1 VTDPTNVI
9 NADDVFFEGLIVI
22 DDATS
27 IDSSFVES
35 STPGG
40 TDESGDNTAKLVLDV
55 SDGSDG
61 DTVELYVDNVMVFS
75 ETLSTTEIANGT
87 ITTGE
92 LTFND
97 TTNQDVALEIKVQN
111 SSGTY
116 IQDNGDVV
124 WEYQW

>member
-61 DTVELYVDNVMVFS
+61 DTVELYVDNVKVFS
-75 ETLSTTEIANGT
+75 DTLNETKIANST

-92 LTFND
+92 FTFDD
-97 TTNQDVALEIKVQN
+97 TTNQDVALEIKVKDT
-111 SSGTY
+111 SGTY
-116 IQDNGDVV
+116 IQDNGDVT

>member
-1 VTDPTNVI
+1 
-9 NADDVFFEGLIVI
+9 
-22 DDATS
+22 
-27 IDSSFVES
+27 
-35 STPGG
+35 
-40 TDESGDNTAKLVLDV
+40 VLDV
-55 SDGSDG
+55 SNGSDG

-75 ETLSTTEIANGT
+75 DTLNATKIANST

-92 LTFND
+92 LTFDD

-116 IQDNGDVV
+116 IQDNGDVT

>member
-1 VTDPTNVI
+1 
-9 NADDVFFEGLIVI
+9 
-22 DDATS
+22 
-27 IDSSFVES
+27 
-35 STPGG
+35 
-40 TDESGDNTAKLVLDV
+40 VLDV

-61 DTVELYVDNVMVFS
+61 DMVELYVDNVMVFS
-75 ETLSTTEIANGT
+75 DTLSTTEIANGT

-92 LTFND
+92 LTFDD